1 MFGLLPAE
9 AWNPVSLRKKDYGEK
24 SPKRLALGIFVWD
37 HPYGIE
43 NTNSLGT
50 VRPIAKTKSIISY
63 KQTTLI
69 Q

>member
-1 MFGLLPAE
+1 MFGLRPAE

-24 SPKRLALGIFVWD
+24 SPKRLALGISVWD
-37 HPYGIE
+37 HPYGPE

-50 VRPIAKTKSIISY
+50 VEAIAKMKSIISY
-63 KQTTLI
+63 KQTNLI